1 MPGPTELLIIL
12 AIVIVIFG
20 AKRIKNLVSD
30 LGGAIKGFRSAMS
43 TNNDEEEVSSDST
56 DAGVAEN
63 VSSESDADDTPKQD
77 TNV

>member
-20 AKRIKNLVSD
+20 AKRIKNLGSD

-43 TNNDEEEVSSDST
+43 GSNDEEEAATEST
-56 DAGVAEN
+56 DAEVAGN
-63 VSSESDADDTPKQD
+63 VSTETDAEETPKQD

>member
-20 AKRIKNLVSD
+20 AKRIKNLGSD

-43 TNNDEEEVSSDST
+43 GSNDEEEAATEST
-56 DAGVAEN
+56 DAEVEGN
-63 VSSESDADDTPKQD
+63 VSIETDAEDTPKQD

>member
-20 AKRIKNLVSD
+20 AKRIKNLGSD

-43 TNNDEEEVSSDST
+43 TNNDEEEVSTDST
-56 DAGVAEN
+56 DAGVAEK